1 MSIDNNGGQPPVPSN
16 DINRAQAP
24 QGSPAPQQPTPQQ
37 PAPQRPAPQ
46 RPAPQRPAPERPL
59 PQRPMPQGT
68 APQPRVQVNADYQP
82 QGQSGQSPYAS
93 QPSAP
98 QQAPATKSGGVW
110 KGVVA
115 GAVAGAVVSLL
126 VVLVL
131 MLTGVIGGGRQQISS
146 GSAGNQTINIATSDD
161 ATVDEAVAAKCL
173 PSVVSIYVQSN
184 EGTGIGSGVILDKDG
199 NIITNWHVAGDAKSI
214 SVTMGGQSYDA
225 TLVGGDSSSD
235 IAVIKADFKGAEVT
249 PIEVGDSSQLVVGD
263 WVMTLGSPLGLD
275 QSASSGIVSA
285 LYRNQ
290 LMTGATGNTIYT
302 NLIQVD
308 AAINGGNSGGALVN
322 EKGQLVGI
330 NTLYANGSGV
340 ESFSG
345 IGFAIPGNYA
355 VEIANKAIKG
365 EKITHAYIGVSCNT
379 VNAQNAQA
387 NHLSVNQGA
396 YIAEVTEG
404 GPAQQAG
411 LQKGDIVTKIG
422 DHEVTSADG
431 LILAVRSY
439 AVGDSVDV
447 TFMRGS
453 KEQTVSVK
461 LGSDE
466 ELQKQQ
472 EEASRQQQN
481 QYQQQLDEYEQYFN
495 QQQNQNQNMNQ
506 NQTWPWDSYEFPWE
520 MWNWDNNTQGNPGV
534 YTR

>member
-1 MSIDNNGGQPPVPSN
+1 MSPGYQQQAQSNPSPYT
-16 DINRAQAP
+16 IP
-24 QGSPAPQQPTPQQ
+24 QS
-37 PAPQRPAPQ
+37 
-46 RPAPQRPAPERPL
+46 
-59 PQRPMPQGT
+59 
-68 APQPRVQVNADYQP
+68 APQPEPTR
-82 QGQSGQSPYAS
+82 
-93 QPSAP
+93 
-98 QQAPATKSGGVW
+98 KSGGTW

-115 GAVAGAVVSLL
+115 GAVAGAVVSLV

-131 MLTGVIGGGRQQISS
+131 MLTGVIRGGSQQVGGS
-146 GSAGNQTINIATSDD
+146 GASNQTINIATTDD
-161 ATVDEAVAAKCL
+161 ATIDEAVAAKCL
-173 PSVVSIYVQSN
+173 PSVVSLYVVSD
-184 EGTGIGSGVILDKDG
+184 EGTGIGSGVILDKEG

-214 SVTMGGQSYDA
+214 SVTMAGQSYDA

-235 IAVIKADFKGAEVT
+235 IAVIKADFKGAEIT

-263 WVMTLGSPLGLD
+263 WIMTLGSPLGLD
-275 QSASSGIVSA
+275 QSASAGIVSA

-290 LMTGATGNTIYT
+290 LMTGASGNTIYT

-308 AAINGGNSGGALVN
+308 ATINGGNSGGALVN
-322 EKGQLVGI
+322 ERGQLVGI
-330 NTLYANGSGV
+330 NTLYANASGV
-340 ESFSG
+340 EAFSG

-404 GPAQQAG
+404 GPAQEAG

-472 EEASRQQQN
+472 EENSRKQQN
-481 QYQQQLDEYEQYFN
+481 QYQQQLDEYEQYLN
-495 QQQNQNQNMNQ
+495 QQQNQNMNQ
-506 NQTWPWDSYEFPWE
+506 NQSWPWDSYDFPWD
-520 MWNWDNNTQGNPGV
+520 MWNWDNNTQGNPGSFV
-534 YTR
+534 R